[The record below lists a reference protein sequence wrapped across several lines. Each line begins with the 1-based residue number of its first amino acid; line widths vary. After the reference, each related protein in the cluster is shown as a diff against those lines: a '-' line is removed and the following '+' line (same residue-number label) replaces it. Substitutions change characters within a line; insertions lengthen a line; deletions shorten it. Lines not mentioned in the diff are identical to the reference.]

1 MIPAGSGVRKI
12 KAGIIPAGSGVIPA
26 VTGAWRSATWSY
38 PAKLTLS

>member
-1 MIPAGSGVRKI
+1 MIPVGSGMRKI

-26 VTGAWRSATWSY
+26 VTGARQAAAWSY